1 MPSRQGRSPGPC
13 RIFRPP
19 LPFWHIAYFMYRWG
33 DAFMRTKMSRL
44 LLLLCILVLV
54 PGCQRTDQKPEDRI
68 QTQSIGGTAS
78 KKVIY
83 LLVDSL
89 MPQAIDRGIERN
101 ELPAFQFLIKHG
113 QYYKNMVSSF
123 PTMSVTIDSSL
134 LTGTYPDGH
143 RVPGLTWYS
152 ASEKKVINYGTGPM
166 EVMKHGVNPVLTDA
180 LLHLNGSHLNPRVP
194 TIYEDL
200 ARRGQTAGSINGLI
214 YRGTKKHTLT
224 IPAWIQRPASLP
236 REMEVA
242 GPDLLA
248 LGALLNPFEDVA
260 DLRDGITGRM
270 GFNNTYS
277 VEAAKYLIRTNQ
289 LPDFLFVY
297 MPDLDQKM
305 HKHGPGERRGV
316 EEADRQLRSLLEEF
330 GSMEDAIRQ
339 AVFVIAGD
347 SGMTSILPARDNP
360 VIELPSLLANYRV
373 LRPGETVTDE
383 ADLILAVNETMAY
396 IYANGKD
403 KPLRTVAEALAAD
416 PRIDII
422 AWKERGWVHAVPGS
436 MSREMRYRS
445 DGPFTDVYGQAW
457 TIEGDAKVMDLR
469 MDSAAKTIGYGQYPD
484 GLRRLSAALHSHE
497 GEFLVV
503 TAKPGYELADRSSPK
518 HKGGGGHGALRSEES
533 LVPLLICGTDRK
545 PEHLRI
551 IDLKPFLLELLAHPE
566 ES

>member
-1 MPSRQGRSPGPC
+1 
-13 RIFRPP
+13 
-19 LPFWHIAYFMYRWG
+19 
-33 DAFMRTKMSRL
+33 MRTKTSRL
-44 LLLLCILVLV
+44 ILLLCVLVIV
-54 PGCQRTDQKPEDRI
+54 PGCHKPEQKPKENRI
-68 QTQSIGGTAS
+68 QLHSKEENDS

-83 LLVDSL
+83 LLIDSL
-89 MPQAIDRGIERN
+89 MSQAIDRGIERN
-101 ELPAFQFLIKHG
+101 ELPAFQFLTKHG

-123 PTMSVTIDSSL
+123 PTMSVSIDSSL

-143 RVPGLTWYS
+143 RIPGLTWYS
-152 ASEKKVINYGTGPM
+152 ASEKTVVNYGTGPM

-180 LLHLNGSHLNPRVP
+180 LLNLNGSHLNPRVP

-236 REMEVA
+236 REMEVT

-260 DLRDGITGRM
+260 NLRDGITGRM

-297 MPDLDQKM
+297 LPDLDQKM
-305 HKHGPGERRGV
+305 HKHGPGERKGV
-316 EEADRQLRSLLEEF
+316 EEADRHLRSLLEEF
-330 GSMEDAIRQ
+330 GSMEDALRQ

-347 SGMTSILPARDNP
+347 SGMTTILPARDNP
-360 VIELPSLLANYRV
+360 VIELPSLLGDYRV
-373 LRPGETVTDE
+373 LRAGEQVSDKT
-383 ADLILAVNETMAY
+383 DLILAVNETMAY
-396 IYANGKD
+396 IYTNGKD
-403 KPLRTVAEALAAD
+403 KPLRTIAESLSSD
-416 PRIDII
+416 SRIDLI
-422 AWKERGWVHAVPGS
+422 AWKEHGWVHAVPGN
-436 MSREMRYRS
+436 MRQETRYRP
-445 DGPFTDVYGQAW
+445 DGPLIDTYGQAW
-457 TIEGDAKVMDLR
+457 AIEGDAKVMDLTI
-469 MDSAAKTIGYGQYPD
+469 DSAGKTIRYGHYPD

-503 TAKPGYELADRSSPK
+503 TAKPGYELADRSSPT
-518 HKGGGGHGALRSEES
+518 HKGGGGHGGLRSEES
-533 LVPLLICGTDRK
+533 LIPLLICGTDRK

-551 IDLKPFLLELLAHPE
+551 IDLKPFLLELLSRE
-566 ES
+566 E